1 MKAESTILPA
11 AVLVTLYKDSLV
23 LPEKE
28 IKSPEDPEKV
38 MHTLAGEAVIATTP
52 VNEKTNEQK
61 PVAPAAPLKYL
72 GDHLK
77 QIMIIVRDENAVH
90 LNETDLGL
98 LSSILNACKLTLADV
113 ALVNLAKQHF
123 SLQDLLATLPSV
135 LVISFEVTSAQL
147 KIKLP
152 TTLYKQIV
160 LGETHLLFSNSL
172 ASMQGPEQH
181 AKMEKSK
188 LWTALKQLFQL

>member
-1 MKAESTILPA
+1 MKDEKIILPA
-11 AVLVTLYKDSLV
+11 AALVSLFKDSLV

-28 IKSPEDPEKV
+28 IKTPVSEEQAL
-38 MHTLAGEAVIATTP
+38 HTQLGQEAIATTP
-52 VNEKTNEQK
+52 SNEKANEQK
-61 PVAPAAPLKYL
+61 VVAAATPLKYL

-77 QIMIIVRDENAVH
+77 QILILVKDEQAVH

-113 ALVNLAKQHF
+113 ALVNIANQPL
-123 SLQDLLATLPSV
+123 SLQDLLETLPSV
-135 LVISFEVTSAQL
+135 LVISFDITSTQL

-152 TTLYKQIV
+152 STLYKPIV

-172 ASMQGPEQH
+172 ASMQGPEQN

-188 LWTALKQLFQL
+188 LWTCLKQLFKL

>member
-11 AVLVTLYKDSLV
+11 AVLVALYKDSLV

-77 QIMIIVRDENAVH
+77 QIMIIVKDENAVH

-113 ALVNLAKQHF
+113 ALVNLAKQPF

-152 TTLYKQIV
+152 TTLYKQII
-160 LGETHLLFSNSL
+160 LGEIHLLFSNSL

-188 LWTALKQLFQL
+188 LWTALKQLFKL